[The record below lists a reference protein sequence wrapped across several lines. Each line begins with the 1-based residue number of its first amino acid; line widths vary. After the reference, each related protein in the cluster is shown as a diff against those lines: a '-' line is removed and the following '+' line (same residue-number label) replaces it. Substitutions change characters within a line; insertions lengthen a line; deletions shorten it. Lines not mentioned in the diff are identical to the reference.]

1 MKISTKSFRLVFMFV
16 ALVAMQ
22 AFVSSCGNSS
32 KKQNLQQIR
41 EEVAAVKTQC
51 PIDMG
56 IAGTVTD
63 VDIDETSGTVRY
75 TLQPNELFLN
85 ESVFVDHKDLM
96 RKSLLLNISPFE
108 SEKSGLTQLAEA
120 GLNVAY
126 VYSFPSGKQH
136 TLLLTPDDILNG
148 SGEKL
153 SPSERANAVLETRCE
168 ISRLIFPT
176 KIDDYTSQIG
186 VELTP
191 ENMIHQFSIDEK
203 GLGLPISDPAV
214 SRDALYNSLV
224 DGLKLSAE
232 DRTMKAEMEAVIAT
246 GRGLIYHYTGVPSGA
261 TIEVPVTLETLRTI
275 FK

>member
-1 MKISTKSFRLVFMFV
+1 MKISTKSLRLVFMFV
-16 ALVAMQ
+16 ALMAMQ
-22 AFVSSCGNSS
+22 TLVSSCGNSS

-85 ESVFVDHKDLM
+85 ENVFIDHKDLL
-96 RKSLLLNISPFE
+96 RKSLLLNISPLE
-108 SEKSGLTQLAEA
+108 SEKSGLTPLAEA

-126 VYSFPSGKQH
+126 IYSFPSGKQH

-148 SGEKL
+148 SVEKL
-153 SPSERANAVLETRCE
+153 SPVERANAVLETRCE
-168 ISRLIFPT
+168 ISKLIFPT
-176 KIDDYTSQIG
+176 QIDDYTTQIG
-186 VELTP
+186 VELQP
-191 ENMIHQFSIDEK
+191 DNMIHQFSIDEK
-203 GLGLPISDPAV
+203 GLGLPINDPAV
-214 SRDALYNSLV
+214 SKEALYNSLV
-224 DGLKLSAE
+224 DGLRLSAN
-232 DRTMKAEMEAVIAT
+232 DPTMKTEMEAVIAT
-246 GRGLIYHYTGVPSGA
+246 GRGIVYHYTGVPSGS
-261 TIEVPVTLETLRTI
+261 TIEVPITIETLRTI

>member
-203 GLGLPISDPAV
+203 GLGLSISDPAV
-214 SRDALYNSLV
+214 SMDALYNSLV